1 VIHHGD
7 GDQARRGPV
16 GRSTHALA
24 AHALARNTPTV
35 FLSAADSAAAR
46 IYTRLGFREI
56 GTAMIAEAPDA

>member
-1 VIHHGD
+1 
-7 GDQARRGPV
+7 
-16 GRSTHALA
+16 
-24 AHALARNTPTV
+24 V